1 MRPHTTLC
9 RRLVTLVTMAES
21 HELRVFVP
29 DASGVEDQR
38 FSAQVHFD
46 AKIPTLSIE
55 EIDHHFQEI
64 ACSDGFVTLRF
75 GIASTK
81 QAALDEISKYD
92 KFYLI
97 TSHATCNADGERNLY
112 LVSDVVNGMDSLDLL
127 LSVSRVDWKGSM
139 QTIRFDFSKSSEN
152 YFRPG
157 HGAFRKRQDNQRAEL
172 VDTTTSAAA
181 PTTVS
186 LPVPPSSKPTATTAH
201 HDLSFSYVGTPLLP
215 PSFLGVDITGTI
227 DILHGTVSGNATNP
241 DQGGSG
247 ISLDQGSFTFEAN
260 GFFAHIELE
269 TTVQPSADLLSFEA
283 PMPSIGIPGFQIP
296 GIGIVGPI
304 FKPAIVLGTQISSEL
319 EFTYGFNLTVPNNS
333 SVHLDLTDLESS
345 SIDGFPNTSISALPF
360 TASVDNIAL
369 SLSASFRPQLLLGIS
384 LLGPVADAGA
394 GVFFTLPTIS
404 TTISQVAHVNQKC
417 EPVPMSS
424 GSNNDSAST
433 LVDGVL
439 EEIFGSLTHVQE
451 SVELGFGVFADFDVK
466 AFKGAT
472 VDGVVT
478 VFNTSDPGP
487 TACLS
492 FDGKKKTLGP
502 VKVAA
507 ATTKG
512 GKGGKGASA
521 TGSSSSGAGAM
532 VESPTAGLGR
542 LSKVVWALLGVG
554 MFFLGL

>member
-1 MRPHTTLC
+1 MRRGNKRMHTY
-9 RRLVTLVTMAES
+9 
-21 HELRVFVP
+21 
-29 DASGVEDQR
+29 
-38 FSAQVHFD
+38 
-46 AKIPTLSIE
+46 
-55 EIDHHFQEI
+55 
-64 ACSDGFVTLRF
+64 
-75 GIASTK
+75 
-81 QAALDEISKYD
+81 LD
-92 KFYLI
+92 
-97 TSHATCNADGERNLY
+97 R
-112 LVSDVVNGMDSLDLL
+112 VSDVVNGMDSLDLL

-157 HGAFRKRQDNQRAEL
+157 HGAFRKRQDNQSAEL

-215 PSFLGVDITGTI
+215 PSFPGVDSASLNAPFVPQGYSVQCKNCTVTGTI

-283 PMPSIGIPGFQIP
+283 PMPSIGIPGFQVSTRL
-296 GIGIVGPI
+296 GK
-304 FKPAIVLGTQISSEL
+304 FKSPPDSQNT
-319 EFTYGFNLTVPNNS
+319 
-333 SVHLDLTDLESS
+333 TDSGHS
-345 SIDGFPNTSISALPF
+345 PNTSISALPF